1 MGFIIDRPGLTLIIV
16 GVVVYLLRNAFTWV
30 PLIGGATTA
39 VLWFAAVFFVVG
51 GIWMFVVGRSADP
64 T

>member
-16 GVVVYLLRNAFTWV
+16 GVLAFFSRRFFSWV
-30 PLIGGATTA
+30 PLIGGAMSA
-39 VLWFAAVFFVVG
+39 ILLFAAVFFVIG
-51 GIWMFVVGRSADP
+51 GVWMFVVGRSPDP

>member
-16 GVVVYLLRNAFTWV
+16 GILAFLVRNVFAWV
-30 PLIGGATTA
+30 PLIGGAMSA
-39 VLWFAAVFFVVG
+39 ILMFAAVFFVVG
-51 GIWMFVVGRSADP
+51 GLWMFVVGRNPDP